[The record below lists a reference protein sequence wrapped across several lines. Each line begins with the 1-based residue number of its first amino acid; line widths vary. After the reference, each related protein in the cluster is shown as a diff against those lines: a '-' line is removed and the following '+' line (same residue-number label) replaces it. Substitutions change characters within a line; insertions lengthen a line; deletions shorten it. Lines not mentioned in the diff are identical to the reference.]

1 MAAKSLA
8 VWRVCASVLYLLR
21 KMTDVEE
28 PPIISKP
35 PQASDEAGDLGTNSV
50 VQNAPGPT
58 ATLKPLPASSS
69 ALRRA
74 SSLQDCPRSEYIFV
88 VVLGLCCAYTAGYS
102 NGVALSGYLSVGATF
117 GVAQPVAGVTNEYT
131 VSAIAVAEGDAEGY
145 KMAVG
150 TILSSVAGSVISSVM
165 NPRPVAFVLSP
176 RYGPIFVVGSIF
188 PTLGA
193 VAALHNERREFF
205 FTTIGN
211 GILNGITSM
220 YSANLLR
227 TTSYSGPTTD
237 IGIYF
242 GQVLRGNRTNLWR
255 LYILS
260 GLSFAFWL
268 GGLSGFEAAKFKRQ
282 YSLILNACIFAT
294 IGFSIICYF
303 VVVHKVSFCEAIFG
317 IGKWGIKFEKV
328 TVKRRKRD
336 RQSESDQLE
345 GNGFV
350 PGNSSLDEAEL
361 LHIFDELDSND
372 QGGVDQ
378 DALMSLLVSKDLVV
392 KKHRRNIFGILYAR
406 MTADEHHK
414 TGDWTITRDD
424 WKRLIN
430 QNSSRRGFSTAGAD
444 PSRPSVSSVR
454 SSIATLRSASIM
466 QLEASGLHVIAEDE
480 VEEEDGRIVVQTE
493 P

>member
-1 MAAKSLA
+1 M
-8 VWRVCASVLYLLR
+8 RTLLR

-35 PQASDEAGDLGTNSV
+35 PQASDGDGGSAGTNEEAGDLGTNSV

-58 ATLKPLPASSS
+58 ATLKPLPATSS

-117 GVAQPVAGVTNEYT
+117 GVVQPVAGVTNEYT
-131 VSAIAVAEGDAEGY
+131 MSAIAVAEGDAEGY
-145 KMAVG
+145 KVAVG
-150 TILSSVAGSVISSVM
+150 TILSSVAGSVISSAM

-176 RYGPIFVVGSIF
+176 RYGPIFVIGSIF
-188 PTLGA
+188 STLGA

-303 VVVHKVSFCEAIFG
+303 VVVHKVSFCEAFFG

-336 RQSESDQLE
+336 RQSESDQLK
-345 GNGFV
+345 GNGFI

-361 LHIFDELDSND
+361 LQIFDELDSND
-372 QGGVDQ
+372 QGVVDQ
-378 DALMSLLVSKDLVV
+378 DRLMSLLASKDLVV

-406 MTADEHHK
+406 MTADGHHK
-414 TGDWTITRDD
+414 TGDWTVTRDD
-424 WKRLIN
+424 WKRLIK

-444 PSRPSVSSVR
+444 PGRSSVSSVR
-454 SSIATLRSASIM
+454 SSIATLRNASIM
-466 QLEASGLHVIAEDE
+466 QLEASGLHAIAEDE
-480 VEEEDGRIVVQTE
+480 LDEEGSGGTN
-493 P
+493 